1 MIKIAI
7 IDDSIND
14 ISKLCSYL
22 SSYHSQIKIVLNY
35 FTSFDDYLKSTKDY
49 YAIFLDIEIGSKENG
64 IELASYI
71 DKKTKIIYLT
81 NYDSYVFDAAHQSPF
96 DFIRKS
102 YLKEEFS
109 CLMDKLL
116 LTYQNENYLLN
127 FEKPKLSIRVDDI
140 LYFESNKNYEYCYLE
155 HDCIK
160 IRITQKELINKLEEL
175 PLAIFVKIH
184 KTVIINCNKI
194 KQITSSGTII
204 MKNGEILP
212 ITLRLKKE
220 ITNNVLQLYHQ
231 QIK

>member
-1 MIKIAI
+1 MIKIAL
-7 IDDSIND
+7 IDDSIDD
-14 ISKLCSYL
+14 ISKLSAYV
-22 SSYHSQIKIVLNY
+22 SSYHSQIKFVLNY
-35 FTSFDDYLKSTKDY
+35 FTSFNDYLKGSKDY

-64 IELASYI
+64 IELARYI

-81 NYDSYVFDAAHQSPF
+81 NYDSYVFDAVHQSLF

-109 CLMDKLL
+109 RLMDKLL

-155 HDCIK
+155 HGCIK
-160 IRITQKELINKLEEL
+160 IRITQKELMSKLEEL
-175 PLAIFVKIH
+175 PLNIFVKIH

-194 KQITSSGTII
+194 KQITSSGTIV

-212 ITLRLKKE
+212 ITLRFKKE